1 MTCGSSSGL
10 PLAEFVEIRY
20 TVFAAV
26 PLWQQRGGVFMLEV
40 YNFLAAVAASVA
52 GNLVCKWLERFRKGS

>member
-1 MTCGSSSGL
+1 
-10 PLAEFVEIRY
+10 
-20 TVFAAV
+20 
-26 PLWQQRGGVFMLEV
+26 MLEV